1 MKIEDIKIILEKS
14 LVKIEEEQSKITRA
28 LLDILAKINDIQKE
42 MDDFD
47 KRMEEEEIVVDM
59 NKVSDAVLNARN
71 LETLAKYERSCIDQ
85 ERCVETEYGY
95 LLKFVALS
103 NAKPKERMEALGD
116 SFFQFYLKNY
126 NDIYGKLNE
135 VAKNLGFPMTLT
147 RKDFERLYEKYKK
160 LMIILM
166 GNVDSLD
173 DGLKFDDPIIVCK
186 LATEC
191 INTPDIY
198 GKNMV
203 QTVKI
208 YKDLVKTCLQNINKW
223 RTLIEEEMEEIK
235 KREIDNAVKAKYK
248 EKDKF
253 ILELEKLR
261 TAAIKHK
268 SNDDALRN
276 LNGQINEYLDTAD
289 EDLLVSICEELLK
302 RGIITNRTFKSILYK
317 KVEKVPEESKEIIEE
332 SNEEPEKEVKEEKNE
347 LDTEYFKRSST
358 KCLICFLGN
367 NGNDIMSDL
376 DRHFDNADKK
386 VVLDELLSLFNGL
399 YSDEN
404 FSPLTGG
411 NPASKAARRLLEFP
425 YKFSYKRY
433 GISKDVY
440 RLHAIKRH
448 SSLLKELGYGNGD
461 IIFFGALGV
470 NDDKLKTDAYNRIA
484 GRVFASVD
492 NRIVLRDEFDYIE
505 HITRGFI
512 PSELLSEEDEKRK
525 KLGQFHGKLKGTSQ
539 DKSIENGKYI
549 LFEALGDASKE
560 NIIKYLNGYFYDQTT
575 KIFDIKRLKE
585 QLDKDGILGD

>member
-1 MKIEDIKIILEKS
+1 
-14 LVKIEEEQSKITRA
+14 
-28 LLDILAKINDIQKE
+28 
-42 MDDFD
+42 
-47 KRMEEEEIVVDM
+47 
-59 NKVSDAVLNARN
+59 
-71 LETLAKYERSCIDQ
+71 
-85 ERCVETEYGY
+85 
-95 LLKFVALS
+95 
-103 NAKPKERMEALGD
+103 
-116 SFFQFYLKNY
+116 
-126 NDIYGKLNE
+126 
-135 VAKNLGFPMTLT
+135 
-147 RKDFERLYEKYKK
+147 
-160 LMIILM
+160 
-166 GNVDSLD
+166 
-173 DGLKFDDPIIVCK
+173 
-186 LATEC
+186 
-191 INTPDIY
+191 
-198 GKNMV
+198 
-203 QTVKI
+203 
-208 YKDLVKTCLQNINKW
+208 
-223 RTLIEEEMEEIK
+223 
-235 KREIDNAVKAKYK
+235 
-248 EKDKF
+248 
-253 ILELEKLR
+253 
-261 TAAIKHK
+261 
-268 SNDDALRN
+268 
-276 LNGQINEYLDTAD
+276 
-289 EDLLVSICEELLK
+289 
-302 RGIITNRTFKSILYK
+302 
-317 KVEKVPEESKEIIEE
+317 
-332 SNEEPEKEVKEEKNE
+332 
-347 LDTEYFKRSST
+347 
-358 KCLICFLGN
+358 
-367 NGNDIMSDL
+367 MSDL

-492 NRIVLRDEFDYIE
+492 NRIVLREEFDYIE

-560 NIIKYLNGYFYDQTT
+560 NIIKYLNDYFYDQTT